1 MASGRAQRRT
11 GTASRV
17 PAQRVAVCMRMR
29 PRQRR
34 AEATVSELR
43 EALSM
48 AQVRVRGRGRGRVR
62 VGSEH
67 GTGGQTLLR
76 RHGCTR
82 YGLIP
87 YGMRHGERTG
97 RLYLPWLYL
106 PWLYLPWQTAWREE
120 RQQRAALEEAL
131 AGSLGEVG
139 QRPVA

>member
-1 MASGRAQRRT
+1 
-11 GTASRV
+11 
-17 PAQRVAVCMRMR
+17 MRMR
-29 PRQRR
+29 PRQRL

-48 AQVRVRGRGRGRVR
+48 AQVRVRARVR
-62 VGSEH
+62 VRVRVSSEH
-67 GTGGQTLLR
+67 STGGPALLR
-76 RHGCTR
+76 RHGRTHH
-82 YGLIP
+82 GPIP
-87 YGMRHGERTG
+87 YGMRHGKRTG

-139 QRPVA
+139 QRPVAEAQG

>member
-1 MASGRAQRRT
+1 
-11 GTASRV
+11 
-17 PAQRVAVCMRMR
+17 MRMR

-43 EALSM
+43 EALNM
-48 AQVRVRGRGRGRVR
+48 AQVRVRGRVRGRVR
-62 VGSEH
+62 VSSEH
-67 GTGGQTLLR
+67 GTGGQALLR

-87 YGMRHGERTG
+87 YSMRHGKRTG
-97 RLYLPWLYL
+97 RLYLLWLYR

-139 QRPVA
+139 QRFVA

>member
-1 MASGRAQRRT
+1 
-11 GTASRV
+11 
-17 PAQRVAVCMRMR
+17 MRMR

-48 AQVRVRGRGRGRVR
+48 AQVRGRGRVR
-62 VGSEH
+62 GRVRVSSEH
-67 GTGGQTLLR
+67 GTGGQALLR

-87 YGMRHGERTG
+87 YGMRRGKRTG

>member
-1 MASGRAQRRT
+1 
-11 GTASRV
+11 
-17 PAQRVAVCMRMR
+17 MRMR
-29 PRQRR
+29 PRQRL

-48 AQVRVRGRGRGRVR
+48 AQVRVRGRGRVR

-87 YGMRHGERTG
+87 YGMRHGKRTG
-97 RLYLPWLYL
+97 RLYL

-139 QRPVA
+139 QRPVAEAQG

>member
-1 MASGRAQRRT
+1 MAGAQARL
-11 GTASRV
+11 V
-17 PAQRVAVCMRMR
+17 PAQCAAVCMRMR

-48 AQVRVRGRGRGRVR
+48 AQVRVRVRVRGRGRVS
-62 VGSEH
+62 SEH
-67 GTGGQTLLR
+67 GTGGPALLR
-76 RHGCTR
+76 RHGCR
-82 YGLIP
+82 HHGPIP

-97 RLYLPWLYL
+97 RLYL

>member
-1 MASGRAQRRT
+1 
-11 GTASRV
+11 
-17 PAQRVAVCMRMR
+17 MRMR
-29 PRQRR
+29 PRQRL

-43 EALSM
+43 EALNM
-48 AQVRVRGRGRGRVR
+48 AQVRVRGRVRGRVR
-62 VGSEH
+62 VSSEH
-67 GTGGQTLLR
+67 GTGGQALLR

-87 YGMRHGERTG
+87 YGMRHGKRTG

-106 PWLYLPWQTAWREE
+106 PWLYLPWLYSPWQTAWREE